1 MAIRMNGLL
10 VPPSSRSTSMKD
22 KELLEDGQCEYK
34 TSCPDCGSSNGN
46 QVYSYETKANDSYCF
61 ACDTY
66 HPSNTNITNNKLN
79 YKADVMNDLEQIKSL
94 PILAIPD
101 RKISKETSETYRVRA
116 SLSQEDGKT
125 ITHLYSPDTLSGQL
139 CGYEVRDFKN
149 KAFLSAGSRKGGLD
163 LWGSY
168 VAKKNGVK
176 LFITEGRLD
185 CMALYQVLDSL
196 SPEKYKQYKPNVV
209 SLTRGASGALKDII
223 NNREYVESFKE
234 VILCFDQDDAGKAAT
249 KQVLQAFPLF
259 KVAKLPLKDACDMLV
274 AGREDELYK
283 ACLWDSKQE
292 RQGEVVDVHDI
303 IENAMLKPEMGLSFP
318 WPTVTKAC
326 FGIRPHTCHVVG
338 AAPKTG
344 KTDHQHQLVH
354 HLVYNEKVKVG
365 MFDLENSPVKTA
377 KKLASKQAKKD
388 FTRPD
393 TIYEDSEL
401 RSTLESLDGKV
412 RFYDRSGSRDWEDIR
427 TAITEMHLLDGINI
441 FIIDPITALIS
452 RFSSSEAN
460 DELNR
465 ICTDVSDLCS
475 LYPITLFFYSHV
487 NPKPKTSTPHEKG
500 ARVYSSEFTGSRAM
514 EKWFHYGH
522 GISRNRTDECPE
534 ERKNI
539 SEFYMLFD
547 RDFGQSYT
555 CDVYFDETTVTYL
568 EPNRGWI

>member
-1 MAIRMNGLL
+1 
-10 VPPSSRSTSMKD
+10 MK
-22 KELLEDGQCEYK
+22 EQGSCWYK
-34 TSCPDCGSSNGN
+34 TSCPSCGSSDGN
-46 QVYSYETKANDSYCF
+46 QVYTYDDKPNDSFCF

-66 HPSNTNITNNKLN
+66 HPSVSNSAVVPRYIKP
-79 YKADVMNDLEQIKSL
+79 YKADTMKDLEHIKAL
-94 PILAIPD
+94 PILGIED
-101 RKISKETSETYRVRA
+101 RKIRQETASTYRVRA
-116 SLSQEDGKT
+116 SVSQEDGTT
-125 ITHLYSPDTLSGQL
+125 ITHIYSPDTLKGQL
-139 CGYEVRDFKN
+139 TGYECKEVSSKKFSSIGD
-149 KAFLSAGSRKGGLD
+149 RKGELD
-163 LWGSY
+163 LWGSWTC
-168 VAKKNGVK
+168 VGGNK

-185 CMALYQVLDSL
+185 AMALHQTINEHNGD
-196 SPEKYKQYKPNVV
+196 KYKDFKASVV
-209 SLTRGASGALKDII
+209 SLTRGASGAVKDLL
-223 NNREYVESFKE
+223 NNKALFSKYKE
-234 VILCFDQDDAGKAAT
+234 IVLVFDGDDAGAKAT
-249 KQVLQAFPLF
+249 KECLKLFPLF
-259 KVAKLPLKDACDMLV
+259 KVAKLSMKDPCDMLV
-274 AGREDELYK
+274 AGKEKELYESCVFN
-283 ACLWDSKQE
+283 ASVE

-303 IENAMLKPEMGLSFP
+303 IENAMLKPQMGISFP

-326 FGIRPHTCHVVG
+326 FGIRPHTIHCVG
-338 AAPKTG
+338 AAPKIG

-354 HLVYNEKVKVG
+354 HLVYNEGVKVG

-393 TIYEDSEL
+393 TIYADQEL

-452 RFSSSEAN
+452 RFSSGEAN
-460 DELNR
+460 DELNK

-487 NPKPKTSTPHEKG
+487 NPKHKTSTPHEKG

-514 EKWFHYGH
+514 EKWMHYGH
-522 GISRNRTDECPE
+522 GISRDRTDECPE
-534 ERKNI
+534 ERKNM

-555 CDVYFDETTVTYL
+555 CDVYFDEQTVTYL
-568 EPNRGWI
+568 EPTNRWK

>member
-1 MAIRMNGLL
+1 
-10 VPPSSRSTSMKD
+10 MK
-22 KELLEDGQCEYK
+22 EQGSCWYK
-34 TSCPDCGSSNGN
+34 TSCPSCGSSDGN
-46 QVYSYETKANDSYCF
+46 QVYTYDDKPNDSFCF

-66 HPSNTNITNNKLN
+66 HPSVSNSEVVPRYIKP
-79 YKADVMNDLEQIKSL
+79 YKADTMKDLEHIKAL
-94 PILAIPD
+94 PILGIED
-101 RKISKETSETYRVRA
+101 RKIRQETASTYRVRA
-116 SLSQEDGKT
+116 SVSQEDGTT
-125 ITHLYSPDTLSGQL
+125 ITHIYSPDTLKGQL
-139 CGYEVRDFKN
+139 TGYECKEVSSKKFSSIGD
-149 KAFLSAGSRKGGLD
+149 RKGELD
-163 LWGSY
+163 LWGSWTC
-168 VAKKNGVK
+168 VGGNK

-185 CMALYQVLDSL
+185 AMALHQTINEYNGD
-196 SPEKYKQYKPNVV
+196 KYKDFKASVV
-209 SLTRGASGALKDII
+209 SLTRGASGAVKDLL
-223 NNREYVESFKE
+223 NNKALFSKYKE
-234 VILCFDQDDAGKAAT
+234 IVLVFDGDDAGAKAT
-249 KQVLQAFPLF
+249 KECLKLFPLF
-259 KVAKLPLKDACDMLV
+259 KVAKLSMKDPCDMLV
-274 AGREDELYK
+274 AGKEKELYESCVFN
-283 ACLWDSKQE
+283 ASVE
-292 RQGEVVDVHDI
+292 RQGEVVDVSDI
-303 IENAMLKPEMGLSFP
+303 IENAMLKPQMGISFP

-326 FGIRPHTCHVVG
+326 FGIRPHTIHCVG
-338 AAPKTG
+338 AAPKIG

-354 HLVYNEKVKVG
+354 HLVYNEGVKVG

-452 RFSSSEAN
+452 RFSSGEAN
-460 DELNR
+460 DELNK

-487 NPKPKTSTPHEKG
+487 NPKHKTSTPHEKG

-514 EKWFHYGH
+514 EKWMHYGH
-522 GISRNRTDECPE
+522 GISRDRTDECPE
-534 ERKNI
+534 ERKNM

-555 CDVYFDETTVTYL
+555 CDVYFDEQTVTYL
-568 EPNRGWI
+568 EPTNRWK